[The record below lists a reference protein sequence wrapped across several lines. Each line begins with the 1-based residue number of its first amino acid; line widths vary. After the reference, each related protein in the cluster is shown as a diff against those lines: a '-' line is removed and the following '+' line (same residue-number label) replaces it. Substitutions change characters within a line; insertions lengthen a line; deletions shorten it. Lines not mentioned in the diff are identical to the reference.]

1 MEKNLVKTAN
11 QTRFFQENKTLFSCF
26 LYLVILLIIN
36 IFVVSFRGLALEPT
50 LSVSLNK
57 SELNYDFYNFDVLN
71 KSIRSND
78 AAITVGTDAPA
89 GYTTTISAN
98 SEETALKHADNTIGS
113 QISSISSPIS
123 SDNTIP
129 EGSWAY
135 QMMGQNDYLPIPKK
149 SDPKNIIV
157 TNKKSDPVPEGKNL
171 KVIVRASDNLISGT
185 YRNSLIFSTV
195 ANPFETAAYLTTG
208 DNFQAKLGELITDK
222 TKIENILRRS
232 ALPAA
237 STKVVS
243 IHDPAK
249 PFYEIKAWWDPIPRA
264 VCFYTAADK
273 IYFHEDS
280 KNTFKDLSGLKSIE
294 LNNFDAKYAK
304 DMSYMFA
311 GLRLY
316 SNIKTENLNAQSV
329 TNMRGIFRDN
339 QRMSSFTL
347 EGFNTENVTDMSEMF
362 AGNLGLIF
370 SPSLTSMNTKNVKT
384 MKGMF
389 KGVKQVDILN
399 IANFDTRNVTDMSE
413 MFSGMSSV
421 TEIKLGNF
429 NTSNVENMSEMFKNC
444 TAIKSL
450 DLNHFNTSKV
460 TNMNSM
466 FSGANELTTL
476 NIASFNTSNVTDM
489 AYMFY
494 KVHGIP
500 SLDLG
505 NFNTENVTTME
516 GMFAEMKGIV
526 DIYLTNFK
534 TPKLTNVSKMFQRFD
549 PNSSSIRPGED
560 NLAHIY
566 AKNDFDISKI
576 TTEGSE
582 LIFDKRLKLK
592 GGKYSRIMPPS
603 KADKTWLRID
613 KGGSAKGYFT
623 AKN

>member
-57 SELNYDFYNFDVLN
+57 SELNYDFYSVDVLN

-399 IANFDTRNVTDMSE
+399 IANFDTRNVVDMSE

-494 KVHGIP
+494 QVHGIT

-592 GGKYSRIMPPS
+592 GGKYSRMMPPH
-603 KADKTWLRID
+603 KADKSWLRID

>member
-1 MEKNLVKTAN
+1 MVKTAN

-36 IFVVSFRGLALEPT
+36 IFVVSLRGHALEPT
-50 LSVSLNK
+50 LSASLNK
-57 SELNYDFYNFDVLN
+57 SELNYDFYNADVLN

-89 GYTTTISAN
+89 GYTTTISTD
-98 SEETALKHADNTIGS
+98 SEETALKHTDNTIGS
-113 QISSISSPIS
+113 QISSISGPIS

-135 QMMGQNDYLPIPKK
+135 QMMGQNNYLPIPKK

-195 ANPFETAAYLTTG
+195 VNPFETAAYLTTG
-208 DNFQAKLGELITDK
+208 DDFQVKLGELITDK

-316 SNIKTENLNAQSV
+316 SNIKTENLNAHSV

-466 FSGANELTTL
+466 FSGANELTTP
-476 NIASFNTSNVTDM
+476 NIVASFDTSKVTDM

-494 KVHGIP
+494 QVHGIT

>member
-1 MEKNLVKTAN
+1 MVKTAN

-98 SEETALKHADNTIGS
+98 SEEAALKHADNTIGS

-157 TNKKSDPVPEGKNL
+157 TNKKSDPVPVENNFKIL
-171 KVIVRASDNLISGT
+171 VRAGLDLMPGI
-185 YRNSLIFSTV
+185 YRNSLVFSTV

-208 DNFQAKLGELITDK
+208 DNFQAKLSELITDK

-237 STKVVS
+237 STKIVS

-249 PFYEIKAWWDPIPRA
+249 PFYEIKAWWDPVYRA
-264 VCFYTAADK
+264 ICFYTAADK

-280 KNTFKDLSGLKSIE
+280 KNTFKDLFGLKSIE

-362 AGNLGLIF
+362 AGNLGLNLI
-370 SPSLTSMNTKNVKT
+370 SVATMNTKNVKT

-389 KGVKQVDILN
+389 KGANKIDILN
-399 IANFDTRNVTDMSE
+399 IANFDTSNVTDMSE
-413 MFSGMSSV
+413 MFSGMSSA
-421 TEIKLGNF
+421 INIMLGNF
-429 NTSNVENMSEMFKNC
+429 NTGNVENMSEMFKDC

-494 KVHGIP
+494 QVHGIA

-516 GMFAEMKGIV
+516 GMFAEMKGVV

-534 TPKLTNVSKMFQRFD
+534 TPKLTNVSKMFQRFN
-549 PNSSSIRPGED
+549 PSSATIKPGED
-560 NLAHIY
+560 KLEHIY

-576 TTEGSE
+576 TTEGGES
-582 LIFDKRLKLK
+582 IFDKRLKLK
-592 GGKYSRIMPPS
+592 GGKNSRMMPPS

-623 AKN
+623 EKN

>member
-1 MEKNLVKTAN
+1 MVKTAN

-36 IFVVSFRGLALEPT
+36 IFVVSLRGHALEPT
-50 LSVSLNK
+50 LTATLNK
-57 SELNYDFYNFDVLN
+57 SELDFNFYGVDVNNRSVRFNYAGL
-71 KSIRSND
+71 
-78 AAITVGTDAPA
+78 TVDTNAPA

-98 SEETALKHADNTIGS
+98 SDETALKHIDNTINVK
-113 QISSISSPIS
+113 ISSITNPIA
-123 SDNTIP
+123 SDDIIP
-129 EGSWAY
+129 DSTWAY
-135 QMMGQNDYLPIPKK
+135 QVMDQNNFLPIPKK
-149 SDPKNIIV
+149 SEPKNVIV
-157 TNKKSDPVPEGKNL
+157 TNKKSDPVPVENNFKIL
-171 KVIVRASDNLISGT
+171 VRAGLDLMPGI
-185 YRNSLIFSTV
+185 YRNSLVFSTV

-208 DNFQAKLGELITDK
+208 DNFQAKLSELITDK

-232 ALPAA
+232 ALPSA

-280 KNTFKDLSGLKSIE
+280 KNTFKDLFGLKSIE

-466 FSGANELTTL
+466 FSGANELTTP
-476 NIASFNTSNVTDM
+476 NVVASFDTSKVTDM

-549 PNSSSIRPGED
+549 PNSPSIRPGED

-592 GGKYSRIMPPS
+592 GGKNSRKIPPS
-603 KADKTWLRID
+603 TADKSWLRID

-623 AKN
+623 GM

>member
-1 MEKNLVKTAN
+1 MVKTAN

-89 GYTTTISAN
+89 GYTTTISAD

-135 QMMGQNDYLPIPKK
+135 QMTGQNNYLPIPKK

-195 ANPFETAAYLTTG
+195 VNPFETAAYLTTG
-208 DNFQAKLGELITDK
+208 DDFQVKLGELITDK

-243 IHDPAK
+243 IHDLAK

-280 KNTFKDLSGLKSIE
+280 KNTFKDLFGLKSIE

-362 AGNLGLIF
+362 AGNLGLNLI
-370 SPSLTSMNTKNVKT
+370 SVATMNTKNVKT

-389 KGVKQVDILN
+389 KGANKIDILN
-399 IANFDTRNVTDMSE
+399 IANFDTSNVTDMSE
-413 MFSGMSSV
+413 MFSGMSSA
-421 TEIKLGNF
+421 INIMLGNF
-429 NTSNVENMSEMFKNC
+429 NTGNVENMSEMFKDC
-444 TAIKSL
+444 TTIKSL

-466 FSGANELTTL
+466 FSGANELTIL

-494 KVHGIP
+494 KVHGIT

-534 TPKLTNVSKMFQRFD
+534 TPKLTNVSKMFQRVN
-549 PNSSSIRPGED
+549 PSSATIRPGDD
-560 NLAHIY
+560 NLEHIY

-576 TTEGSE
+576 TTEGGK

-592 GGKYSRIMPPS
+592 GGKHSRKSPPAN
-603 KADKTWLRID
+603 ADKTWLRID

-623 AKN
+623 EKK

>member
-1 MEKNLVKTAN
+1 MVKTAN
-11 QTRFFQENKTLFSCF
+11 RTRFLQENKTLFSCF
-26 LYLVILLIIN
+26 LYLVVLLIIN

-50 LSVSLNK
+50 LSASLNK
-57 SELNYDFYNFDVLN
+57 AELNYDFYSVDVLN
-71 KSIRSND
+71 KSIRFND

-89 GYTTTISAN
+89 GYTTTISVD

-135 QMMGQNDYLPIPKK
+135 QMTGQNNYLPIPKK

-195 ANPFETAAYLTTG
+195 VNPFETAAYLTTG
-208 DNFQAKLGELITDK
+208 DDFQVKLGELITDK

-249 PFYEIKAWWDPIPRA
+249 PFYEIKAWWDPVYRA

-280 KNTFKDLSGLKSIE
+280 KNTFKDLSGLKLIE

-362 AGNLGLIF
+362 AGNYGLNTIVVA
-370 SPSLTSMNTKNVKT
+370 TMNTKNVKT

-389 KGVKQVDILN
+389 KGANKIDILN
-399 IANFDTRNVTDMSE
+399 IANFDTSNVIDMSE

-421 TEIKLGNF
+421 IEIKLRNF
-429 NTSNVENMSEMFKNC
+429 NTGNVENMSEMFKDC
-444 TAIKSL
+444 TAIKTL

-466 FSGANELTTL
+466 FSGANELTEL
-476 NIASFNTSNVTDM
+476 KIASFNTSNVTDM

-494 KVHGIP
+494 KIHGIT

-534 TPKLTNVSKMFQRFD
+534 TPKLTNVSKMFQRFN
-549 PNSSSIRPGED
+549 PSSVAIKPGED
-560 NLAHIY
+560 KLKHIY
-566 AKNDFDISKI
+566 VKNDFDVSKI
-576 TTEGSE
+576 TTEGNE
-582 LIFDKRLKLK
+582 LIFDKRRILR
-592 GGKYSRIMPPS
+592 GGKNSFMFIPAN
-603 KADKTWLRID
+603 ADKGWLRID

-623 AKN
+623 EKN

>member
-1 MEKNLVKTAN
+1 MVKTAN

-26 LYLVILLIIN
+26 LYLVVLLIIN
-36 IFVVSFRGLALEPT
+36 IFVVSLRGHALEPT
-50 LSVSLNK
+50 LTATLNK
-57 SELNYDFYNFDVLN
+57 SELDFNFYGVDVNNRSVRFNYAGL
-71 KSIRSND
+71 
-78 AAITVGTDAPA
+78 TVDTNAPA

-98 SEETALKHADNTIGS
+98 SDETALKHIDNTINVK
-113 QISSISSPIS
+113 ISSITNPIA
-123 SDNTIP
+123 SDDIIP
-129 EGSWAY
+129 DSTWAY
-135 QMMGQNDYLPIPKK
+135 QAMGQNNFLPIPKK

-157 TNKKSDPVPEGKNL
+157 TNKKSDPVPVENNFKIL
-171 KVIVRASDNLISGT
+171 VRAGLDLMPGI
-185 YRNSLIFSTV
+185 YRNSLVFSTV

-208 DNFQAKLGELITDK
+208 DNFQAKLSELITDK

-249 PFYEIKAWWDPIPRA
+249 PFYEIKAWWDPVYRA
-264 VCFYTAADK
+264 ICFYTAADK

-280 KNTFKDLSGLKSIE
+280 KNTFKDLFGLKLIE
-294 LNNFDAKYAK
+294 LDNFDAKYAK

-362 AGNLGLIF
+362 AGNLGLNLI
-370 SPSLTSMNTKNVKT
+370 SVATMNTKNVKT

-389 KGVKQVDILN
+389 KGANKIDILN
-399 IANFDTRNVTDMSE
+399 IANFDTSNVTDMSE
-413 MFSGMSSV
+413 MFSGMSSA
-421 TEIKLGNF
+421 INIMLGNF
-429 NTSNVENMSEMFKNC
+429 NTGNVENMSEMFKDC

-494 KVHGIP
+494 QVHGIA

-516 GMFAEMKGIV
+516 GMFAEMKSIV

-534 TPKLTNVSKMFQRFD
+534 TPKLTNVSKMFQRFN
-549 PNSSSIRPGED
+549 PSSATIKPGED
-560 NLAHIY
+560 NLKHIY

-576 TTEGSE
+576 TTEGSK

-592 GGKYSRIMPPS
+592 GGKNSRKIPPS
-603 KADKTWLRID
+603 TADKSWLRID

-623 AKN
+623 EKN

>member
-1 MEKNLVKTAN
+1 MVKTAN

-157 TNKKSDPVPEGKNL
+157 TNKKSDPVPVENNFKIL
-171 KVIVRASDNLISGT
+171 VRAGLDLMPGI
-185 YRNSLIFSTV
+185 YRNSLVFSTV

-208 DNFQAKLGELITDK
+208 DNFQAKLSELITDK

-237 STKVVS
+237 STKIVS

-249 PFYEIKAWWDPIPRA
+249 PFYEIKAWWDPVYRA
-264 VCFYTAADK
+264 ICFYTAADK

-280 KNTFKDLSGLKSIE
+280 KNTFKDLFGLKSIE

-362 AGNLGLIF
+362 AGNLGLNLI
-370 SPSLTSMNTKNVKT
+370 SVATMNTKNVKT

-389 KGVKQVDILN
+389 KGANKIDILN
-399 IANFDTRNVTDMSE
+399 IANFDTSNVTDMSE
-413 MFSGMSSV
+413 MFSGMSSA
-421 TEIKLGNF
+421 INIMLGNF
-429 NTSNVENMSEMFKNC
+429 NTGNVENMSEMFKDC

-494 KVHGIP
+494 QVHGIA

-516 GMFAEMKGIV
+516 GMFAEMKGVV

-534 TPKLTNVSKMFQRFD
+534 TPKLTNVSKMFQRFN
-549 PNSSSIRPGED
+549 PSSATIKPGED
-560 NLAHIY
+560 KLEHIY

-576 TTEGSE
+576 TTEGGE
-582 LIFDKRLKLK
+582 AIFDNRLKLK
-592 GGKYSRIMPPS
+592 GGKNSRIMPPH
-603 KADKTWLRID
+603 KADKSWLRID
-613 KGGSAKGYFT
+613 DPAHGRPGYFT
-623 AKN
+623 RKP

>member
-1 MEKNLVKTAN
+1 MVKTAN

-89 GYTTTISAN
+89 GYTTTISAD

-135 QMMGQNDYLPIPKK
+135 QMTGQNNYLPIPKK

-362 AGNLGLIF
+362 AGNLGLNLI
-370 SPSLTSMNTKNVKT
+370 SVATMNTKNVKT

-389 KGVKQVDILN
+389 KGANKIDILN
-399 IANFDTRNVTDMSE
+399 IANFDTRNVVDMSE

-421 TEIKLGNF
+421 SNIMLGNF
-429 NTSNVENMSEMFKNC
+429 NTGNVENMSEMFKDC
-444 TAIKSL
+444 TTIKSL

-494 KVHGIP
+494 QVHGIT

-516 GMFAEMKGIV
+516 GVFAEMKGIV

-592 GGKYSRIMPPS
+592 GGKHSRIMPPS

-623 AKN
+623 RI

>member
-1 MEKNLVKTAN
+1 MVKTAN

-36 IFVVSFRGLALEPT
+36 IFVVSLRGHALEPT

-57 SELNYDFYNFDVLN
+57 SELNYDFYNADVLN

-89 GYTTTISAN
+89 GYTTTISTD
-98 SEETALKHADNTIGS
+98 SEETALKHIDNTIGS

-135 QMMGQNDYLPIPKK
+135 QMTGQNNYLPIPKK

-171 KVIVRASDNLISGT
+171 KVVVRASDNLISGT

-208 DNFQAKLGELITDK
+208 DNFQAKLSELITDK
-222 TKIENILRRS
+222 TKIENIQRRS

-389 KGVKQVDILN
+389 KGANKIDILN
-399 IANFDTRNVTDMSE
+399 IANFDTSNVTDMSE
-413 MFSGMSSV
+413 MFSGMSSA
-421 TEIKLGNF
+421 INIMLGNF
-429 NTSNVENMSEMFKNC
+429 NTGNVENMSEMFKDC

-466 FSGANELTTL
+466 FSGANELTTP
-476 NIASFNTSNVTDM
+476 NIVASFNTSNVTDM

-494 KVHGIP
+494 QVHGIT

-592 GGKYSRIMPPS
+592 GGKYSRMMPPH
-603 KADKTWLRID
+603 KADKSWLRID

-623 AKN
+623 EKN

>member
-1 MEKNLVKTAN
+1 MVKTAN

-36 IFVVSFRGLALEPT
+36 IFVVSLRGHALEPT
-50 LSVSLNK
+50 LTATLNK
-57 SELNYDFYNFDVLN
+57 SELDFNFYGVDVNNRSVRFNYAGL
-71 KSIRSND
+71 
-78 AAITVGTDAPA
+78 TVDTNAPA

-98 SEETALKHADNTIGS
+98 SDETALKHIDNTINVK
-113 QISSISSPIS
+113 ISSITNSIA
-123 SDNTIP
+123 SDDIIP
-129 EGSWAY
+129 DSTWAY
-135 QMMGQNDYLPIPKK
+135 QVMDQNNFLPIPKK
-149 SDPKNIIV
+149 SEPKNVIV
-157 TNKKSDPVPEGKNL
+157 TNKKSDPVPVENNFKIL
-171 KVIVRASDNLISGT
+171 VRAGLDLMPGI
-185 YRNSLIFSTV
+185 YRNSLVFSTV

-208 DNFQAKLGELITDK
+208 DNFQAKLSELITDK

-249 PFYEIKAWWDPIPRA
+249 PFYEIKAWWDPVYRA
-264 VCFYTAADK
+264 ICFYTAADK

-280 KNTFKDLSGLKSIE
+280 KNTFKDLFGLKSIE

-362 AGNLGLIF
+362 AGNLGLNLI
-370 SPSLTSMNTKNVKT
+370 SVATMNTKNVKT

-389 KGVKQVDILN
+389 KGANKIDILN
-399 IANFDTRNVTDMSE
+399 IANFDTSNVTDMSE
-413 MFSGMSSV
+413 MFSGMSSA
-421 TEIKLGNF
+421 INIMLGNF
-429 NTSNVENMSEMFKNC
+429 NTGNVENMSEMFKDC

-494 KVHGIP
+494 QVHGIA

-516 GMFAEMKGIV
+516 GMFAEMKGVV

-534 TPKLTNVSKMFQRFD
+534 TPKLTNVSKMFQRFN
-549 PNSSSIRPGED
+549 PSSATIKPGED
-560 NLAHIY
+560 KLEHIY

-576 TTEGSE
+576 TTEGGK

-592 GGKYSRIMPPS
+592 GGKNSRKIPPS
-603 KADKTWLRID
+603 TADKSWLRID

-623 AKN
+623 GM

>member
-1 MEKNLVKTAN
+1 MVKTAN

-26 LYLVILLIIN
+26 LYLAILLIIN
-36 IFVVSFRGLALEPT
+36 TFVVSLRGHALEPT
-50 LSVSLNK
+50 LTATLNK
-57 SELNYDFYNFDVLN
+57 SELDFNFYGVDVNNRSVRFNYAGL
-71 KSIRSND
+71 
-78 AAITVGTDAPA
+78 TVDTNAPA

-98 SEETALKHADNTIGS
+98 SDETALKHADNTIGS
-113 QISSISSPIS
+113 QISSISGPIS

-135 QMMGQNDYLPIPKK
+135 QMTGQNNYLPIPKK

-157 TNKKSDPVPEGKNL
+157 TNKKSDPVPVENNFKIL
-171 KVIVRASDNLISGT
+171 VRAGLDLMPGI
-185 YRNSLIFSTV
+185 YRNSLVFSTV
-195 ANPFETAAYLTTG
+195 VNPFETAAYLTTG
-208 DNFQAKLGELITDK
+208 DDFQVKLGELITDK
-222 TKIENILRRS
+222 TKIENIQRRS

-280 KNTFKDLSGLKSIE
+280 KNTFKDLFGLKSIE

-347 EGFNTENVTDMSEMF
+347 DGFNTENVTDMSEMF
-362 AGNLGLIF
+362 AGNLGLNLI
-370 SPSLTSMNTKNVKT
+370 SVATMNTKNVKT

-389 KGVKQVDILN
+389 KGANKIDILN
-399 IANFDTRNVTDMSE
+399 IANFDTSNVTDMSE
-413 MFSGMSSV
+413 MFSGMSSA
-421 TEIKLGNF
+421 INIMLGNF
-429 NTSNVENMSEMFKNC
+429 NTGNVENMSEMFKDC

-494 KVHGIP
+494 QVHGIT

-534 TPKLTNVSKMFQRFD
+534 TPKLTSVSKMFQRFN
-549 PNSSSIRPGED
+549 PSSATIKPGED
-560 NLAHIY
+560 KLEHIY

-576 TTEGSE
+576 TTEGGK

-592 GGKYSRIMPPS
+592 GGKNSRKIPPS
-603 KADKTWLRID
+603 TADKSWLRID

-623 AKN
+623 NL

>member
-1 MEKNLVKTAN
+1 MVKTAN

-36 IFVVSFRGLALEPT
+36 TFVVSLRGHALEPT

-71 KSIRSND
+71 KSIKSND

-89 GYTTTISAN
+89 GYTTTISVD

-208 DNFQAKLGELITDK
+208 DNFQAKLSELITDK

-249 PFYEIKAWWDPIPRA
+249 PFYEIKAWWDPVYRA
-264 VCFYTAADK
+264 ICFYTAADK

-280 KNTFKDLSGLKSIE
+280 KNTFKDLFGLKSIE

-362 AGNLGLIF
+362 AGNLGLNLI
-370 SPSLTSMNTKNVKT
+370 SVATMNTKNVKT

-389 KGVKQVDILN
+389 KGANKIDILN
-399 IANFDTRNVTDMSE
+399 IANFDTSNVTDMSE

-494 KVHGIP
+494 QVHGIP

-576 TTEGSE
+576 TTEGGK

-592 GGKYSRIMPPS
+592 GGKNSRMMPPH
-603 KADKTWLRID
+603 KADKSWLRID

>member
-1 MEKNLVKTAN
+1 MVKTAN

-36 IFVVSFRGLALEPT
+36 IFVVSLRGHALEPT
-50 LSVSLNK
+50 LTATLNK
-57 SELNYDFYNFDVLN
+57 SELDFNFYGVDVNNRSVRFNYAGL
-71 KSIRSND
+71 
-78 AAITVGTDAPA
+78 TVDTNAPA

-98 SEETALKHADNTIGS
+98 SDETALKHIDNTINVK
-113 QISSISSPIS
+113 ISSITNPIA
-123 SDNTIP
+123 SDDIIP
-129 EGSWAY
+129 DSTWAY
-135 QMMGQNDYLPIPKK
+135 QVMDQNNFLPIPKK
-149 SDPKNIIV
+149 SEPKNVIV
-157 TNKKSDPVPEGKNL
+157 TNKKSDPVPVENNFKIL
-171 KVIVRASDNLISGT
+171 VRAGLDLMPGI
-185 YRNSLIFSTV
+185 YRNSLVFSTV

-208 DNFQAKLGELITDK
+208 DNFQAKLSELITDK

-280 KNTFKDLSGLKSIE
+280 KNTFKDLFGLKSIE

-494 KVHGIP
+494 KVHGIT

-549 PNSSSIRPGED
+549 PNSLSIRPGED

-582 LIFDKRLKLK
+582 LIFDKRRTLR
-592 GGKYSRIMPPS
+592 GGKNSFMPIAANAGPE
-603 KADKTWLRID
+603 WLRID
-613 KGGSAKGYFT
+613 KGISRRGYFT
-623 AKN
+623 EKN

>member
-1 MEKNLVKTAN
+1 MVKTAN

-36 IFVVSFRGLALEPT
+36 IFVVSLRGHALEPT
-50 LSVSLNK
+50 LTATLNK
-57 SELNYDFYNFDVLN
+57 SELDFNFYGVDVNNRSVRFNYAGL
-71 KSIRSND
+71 
-78 AAITVGTDAPA
+78 TVDTNAPA

-98 SEETALKHADNTIGS
+98 SDETALKHIDNTINVK
-113 QISSISSPIS
+113 ISSITNPIA
-123 SDNTIP
+123 SDDIIP
-129 EGSWAY
+129 DSTWAY
-135 QMMGQNDYLPIPKK
+135 QVMDQNNFLPIPKK
-149 SDPKNIIV
+149 SEPKNVIV
-157 TNKKSDPVPEGKNL
+157 TNKKSDPVPVENNFKIL
-171 KVIVRASDNLISGT
+171 VRAGLDLMPGI
-185 YRNSLIFSTV
+185 YRNSLVFSTV

-208 DNFQAKLGELITDK
+208 DNFQAKLSELITDK

-311 GLRLY
+311 GLTLY

-362 AGNLGLIF
+362 AGNLGLNHI
-370 SPSLTSMNTKNVKT
+370 SVAAMNTKNVKT
-384 MKGMF
+384 IKGMF
-389 KGVKQVDILN
+389 KGTKQVDILN
-399 IANFDTRNVTDMSE
+399 IANFDTRNVVDMSE

-421 TEIKLGNF
+421 VEIKLGNF
-429 NTSNVENMSEMFKNC
+429 NTSNVENMSEMFKDC
-444 TAIKSL
+444 TAIKAL

-466 FSGANELTTL
+466 FSGANELTIL
-476 NIASFNTSNVTDM
+476 NIASFDTSKVTDM

-494 KVHGIP
+494 QVHGIT

-534 TPKLTNVSKMFQRFD
+534 TPKLTSVSKMFQRFN
-549 PNSSSIRPGED
+549 PSSATIKPGED
-560 NLAHIY
+560 KLEHIY
-566 AKNDFDISKI
+566 TKNDFDISKI
-576 TTEGSE
+576 TTEGGK

-592 GGKYSRIMPPS
+592 GGKNSRKIPPS
-603 KADKTWLRID
+603 TADKSWLRID

-623 AKN
+623 RKL

>member
-1 MEKNLVKTAN
+1 MVKTAN

-36 IFVVSFRGLALEPT
+36 TFVVSLRGHALEPT
-50 LSVSLNK
+50 LTATLNK
-57 SELNYDFYNFDVLN
+57 SELDFNFYGVDVNNRSVRFNYAGL
-71 KSIRSND
+71 
-78 AAITVGTDAPA
+78 TVDTNAPA

-98 SEETALKHADNTIGS
+98 SDETALKHIDNTINVK
-113 QISSISSPIS
+113 ISSITNPIA
-123 SDNTIP
+123 SDDIIP
-129 EGSWAY
+129 DSTWAY
-135 QMMGQNDYLPIPKK
+135 QVMDQNNFLPIPKK
-149 SDPKNIIV
+149 SEPKNVIV
-157 TNKKSDPVPEGKNL
+157 TNKKSDPVPVENNFKIL
-171 KVIVRASDNLISGT
+171 VRAGLDLMPGI
-185 YRNSLIFSTV
+185 YRNSLVFSTV

-208 DNFQAKLGELITDK
+208 DNFQAKLSELITDK

-232 ALPAA
+232 VLPVA

-249 PFYEIKAWWDPIPRA
+249 PFYEIKAWWDPVYRA

-280 KNTFKDLSGLKSIE
+280 KNTFKDLSGLKLIQID
-294 LNNFDAKYAK
+294 NFDAKYAK

-311 GLRLY
+311 GLRSY
-316 SNIKTENLNAQSV
+316 SNIRTENINAQSV
-329 TNMRGIFRDN
+329 TNMHGIFRDN
-339 QRMSSFTL
+339 YRMHSISM

-362 AGNLGLIF
+362 AGNYEIIGL
-370 SPSLTSMNTKNVKT
+370 SLVSMNTKNVKT
-384 MKGMF
+384 MKAMF
-389 KGVKQVDILN
+389 KGINKLGVLKID
-399 IANFDTRNVTDMSE
+399 NFDTSNVADMSE

-421 TEIKLGNF
+421 VNIMLGNF
-429 NTSNVENMSEMFKNC
+429 NTGNVENMSEMFKDC

-466 FSGANELTTL
+466 FSGANNLMIL
-476 NIASFNTSNVTDM
+476 NIASFNTSKVTDM

-494 KVHGIP
+494 QVHGIT

-534 TPKLTNVSKMFQRFD
+534 TPKLTSVSKMFQRFN
-549 PNSSSIRPGED
+549 PSSATIKPGED
-560 NLAHIY
+560 KLEHIY

-576 TTEGSE
+576 TTEGGK

-592 GGKYSRIMPPS
+592 GGKNSRKIPPS
-603 KADKTWLRID
+603 AADKSWLRID

-623 AKN
+623 GI

>member
-1 MEKNLVKTAN
+1 MVKTAN

-71 KSIRSND
+71 KSIRPND
-78 AAITVGTDAPA
+78 AVITVGTDAPA
-89 GYTTTISAN
+89 GYTTTISAD

-135 QMMGQNDYLPIPKK
+135 QMTGQNNYLPIPKK

-494 KVHGIP
+494 QVHGIT

-516 GMFAEMKGIV
+516 GMFAEMKGVV

-592 GGKYSRIMPPS
+592 GGKYSRMMPPS

-623 AKN
+623 EKN

>member
-1 MEKNLVKTAN
+1 MVKTAN

-71 KSIRSND
+71 KSIRPND
-78 AAITVGTDAPA
+78 AVITVGTDAPA
-89 GYTTTISAN
+89 GYTTTISAD

-135 QMMGQNDYLPIPKK
+135 QMTGQNNYLPIPKK

-249 PFYEIKAWWDPIPRA
+249 PFYEIKAWWDPVYRA
-264 VCFYTAADK
+264 ICFYTAADK

-280 KNTFKDLSGLKSIE
+280 KNTFKDLFGLKSIE

-362 AGNLGLIF
+362 AGNLGLNLI
-370 SPSLTSMNTKNVKT
+370 SVATMNTKNVKT

-389 KGVKQVDILN
+389 KGANKIDILN
-399 IANFDTRNVTDMSE
+399 IANFDTSNVTDMSE

-592 GGKYSRIMPPS
+592 GGKYSRMMPPH
-603 KADKTWLRID
+603 KADKSWLRID
-613 KGGSAKGYFT
+613 KGSSARGYFT

>member
-1 MEKNLVKTAN
+1 MVKTAN

-157 TNKKSDPVPEGKNL
+157 TNKKSDPVPVENNFKIL
-171 KVIVRASDNLISGT
+171 VRAGLDLMPGI
-185 YRNSLIFSTV
+185 YRNSLVFSTV

-208 DNFQAKLGELITDK
+208 DNFQAKLSELITDK

-237 STKVVS
+237 STKIVS

-249 PFYEIKAWWDPIPRA
+249 PFYEIKAWWDPVYRA
-264 VCFYTAADK
+264 ICFYTAADK

-280 KNTFKDLSGLKSIE
+280 KNTFKDLFGLKSIE

-362 AGNLGLIF
+362 AGNLGLNLI
-370 SPSLTSMNTKNVKT
+370 SVATMNTKNVKT

-389 KGVKQVDILN
+389 KGANKIDILN
-399 IANFDTRNVTDMSE
+399 IANFDTSNVTDMSE
-413 MFSGMSSV
+413 MFSGMSSA
-421 TEIKLGNF
+421 INIMLGNF
-429 NTSNVENMSEMFKNC
+429 NTGNVENMSEMFKDC

-466 FSGANELTTL
+466 FSGADELTTL

-494 KVHGIP
+494 QVHGIA

-516 GMFAEMKGIV
+516 GMFAEMKGVV

-534 TPKLTNVSKMFQRFD
+534 TPKLTNVSKMFQRFN
-549 PNSSSIRPGED
+549 PSSATIKPGED
-560 NLAHIY
+560 KLEHIY

-576 TTEGSE
+576 TTEGGES
-582 LIFDKRLKLK
+582 IFDKRLKLK
-592 GGKYSRIMPPS
+592 GGKNSRMMPPS

-623 AKN
+623 EKN